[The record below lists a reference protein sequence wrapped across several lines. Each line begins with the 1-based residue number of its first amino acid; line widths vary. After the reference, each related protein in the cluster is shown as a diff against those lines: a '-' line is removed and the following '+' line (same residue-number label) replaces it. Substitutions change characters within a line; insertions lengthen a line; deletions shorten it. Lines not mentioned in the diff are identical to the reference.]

1 MNMQILRSKL
11 LVTYTT
17 RYHTNIK
24 KTEQSCIELTVN
36 NAQTIENQMK
46 IRNNNFLIAAVDFSK
61 VNISAA
67 NQNKLIFILNY
78 LIRLWTY
85 S

>member
-1 MNMQILRSKL
+1 MKQIVSDINNK
-11 LVTYTT
+11 VPYKP
-17 RYHTNIK
+17 K
-24 KTEQSCIELTVN
+24 KIEQSCIELTVN

-46 IRNNNFLIAAVDFSK
+46 IRNNNFLIAAVDFNK

-78 LIRLWTY
+78 LIWL
-85 S
+85 